1 MGRSTQLLKKK
12 NKIFKGLF
20 VRGRFGIFV
29 GVRRAWPTS
38 FRYADRNWQDKQKN
52 EEKSKHFLKGWAW
65 QF

>member
-1 MGRSTQLLKKK
+1 
-12 NKIFKGLF
+12 